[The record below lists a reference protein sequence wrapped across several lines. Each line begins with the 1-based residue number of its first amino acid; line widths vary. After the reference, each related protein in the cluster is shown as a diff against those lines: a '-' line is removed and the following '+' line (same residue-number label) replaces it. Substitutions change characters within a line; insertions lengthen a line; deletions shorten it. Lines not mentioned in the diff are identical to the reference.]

1 MRMVTTL
8 SGNSEASVTLPDAKP
23 AFLATEC
30 HGRPGDPYLLLVHG
44 FGQTRHAWAG
54 CATAL
59 ALEGFQAISFDLRG
73 HGDSARAPDGQYE
86 LQQFLDDVLRMARSL
101 EQPPVLVGASM
112 GGLLGL
118 ALAGEVAPSP
128 FRALVLVDIT
138 PRWESAG
145 VERMLAFMQRAPGR
159 IRGLQPK
166 RPQPSR
172 PICRIGARQA
182 ERELRTAVAPWR
194 GWPAALALGPGIA
207 GQRSRTKASAPAS
220 PAGGGAPRS
229 TFPCCCCRA
238 DARDVVSRDT
248 VDEFLRLVPHA
259 RHVQMPHATHMLAGD
274 SNDAFIVA
282 IVDFIRSLPERR
294 RHEASVMH
302 IVLILIAALI
312 VTGACAYF
320 RSRLWLWTLLTAIAI
335 VAVGMTLHAP
345 RAMEI
350 VLLIFVVL
358 SRCR

>member
-145 VERMLAFMQRAPGR
+145 VARMLDFMRAHPLGFEDYIQAAAAIAAYLPHR
-159 IRGLQPK
+159 ARAK
-166 RPQPSR
+166 PQ
-172 PICRIGARQA
+172 
-182 ERELRTAVAPWR
+182 RELERLLRR
-194 GWPAALALGPGIA
+194 GEDGRLRWHWDPALLDTIAHEGERHQHRLLAAARRIDIPVLLLSGG
-207 GQRSRTKASAPAS
+207 RS
-220 PAGGGAPRS
+220 
-229 TFPCCCCRA
+229 
-238 DARDVVSRDT
+238 DVVSRDT
-248 VDEFLRLVPHA
+248 IDEFLRLLPHA
-259 RHVQMPHATHMLAGD
+259 RHVQIPHATHMLAGD

-282 IVDFIRSLPERR
+282 ILDFIRSLPEGGVTRQ
-294 RHEASVMH
+294 ASC
-302 IVLILIAALI
+302 
-312 VTGACAYF
+312 TP
-320 RSRLWLWTLLTAIAI
+320 S
-335 VAVGMTLHAP
+335 
-345 RAMEI
+345 
-350 VLLIFVVL
+350 
-358 SRCR
+358 